1 MANNVEYTLSLKDL
15 LTSKLKEAH
24 AESDSL
30 ERGMESLS
38 DTIKEVGVAMG
49 IAFGIEKIFEVGK
62 EILNVTAEFEGY
74 ANRIKFASENTAD
87 ATLNMAFLNDEVA
100 RLHLPMKEV
109 NEQFSEMQ
117 AGLVGTGIEGA
128 KLRTLFDGIS
138 TAAATL
144 HLGPYQLQRTMYD
157 LKEIGEIGL
166 NARIEK
172 SLATALPGINDIV
185 KKTFGKTMHELNGT
199 ISGPDFLSKLGP
211 ALKERFEGGLANWSE
226 SLQAKQND
234 LNNDI
239 VREQLDLGDRL
250 RPAYIAIMEGLMSIL
265 DAVKPALTE
274 VANGITTLTEYL
286 KDSTDGLK
294 AFGVAIGVAITGLIA
309 YNGYQLAMAAQSG
322 IATLATFAE
331 MVAVDGLSAA
341 LYAAGIVGATAWA
354 LMTGGISLVVAGL
367 YYLYEKTESVHGV
380 IWGLYAAIKEFYTL
394 VYEDAA
400 GLYHILH
407 GIFKFDL
414 AEIKGG
420 MSEMANVYLDGFQR
434 VGKAAVEGYNSGVAD
449 FGQKQSLSAK
459 VKGAKGESGA
469 TGGHGDNGAATIAS
483 PSKATGTHSTTVN
496 VTVNG
501 GLIHSL
507 TFHTTH
513 LAETLDKTEQAVTN
527 VIMKAVNQ
535 GQLIAG

>member
-1 MANNVEYTLSLKDL
+1 MANEVTYTLSLKDL

-30 ERGMESLS
+30 ERGMDSLS

-185 KKTFGKTMHELNGT
+185 KKTFGKTMHELN
-199 ISGPDFLSKLGP
+199 
-211 ALKERFEGGLANWSE
+211 
-226 SLQAKQND
+226 
-234 LNNDI
+234 
-239 VREQLDLGDRL
+239 
-250 RPAYIAIMEGLMSIL
+250 
-265 DAVKPALTE
+265 
-274 VANGITTLTEYL
+274 
-286 KDSTDGLK
+286 
-294 AFGVAIGVAITGLIA
+294 
-309 YNGYQLAMAAQSG
+309 
-322 IATLATFAE
+322 
-331 MVAVDGLSAA
+331 
-341 LYAAGIVGATAWA
+341 
-354 LMTGGISLVVAGL
+354 
-367 YYLYEKTESVHGV
+367 
-380 IWGLYAAIKEFYTL
+380 
-394 VYEDAA
+394 
-400 GLYHILH
+400 
-407 GIFKFDL
+407 
-414 AEIKGG
+414 
-420 MSEMANVYLDGFQR
+420 
-434 VGKAAVEGYNSGVAD
+434 
-449 FGQKQSLSAK
+449 
-459 VKGAKGESGA
+459 
-469 TGGHGDNGAATIAS
+469 
-483 PSKATGTHSTTVN
+483 
-496 VTVNG
+496 
-501 GLIHSL
+501 
-507 TFHTTH
+507 
-513 LAETLDKTEQAVTN
+513 
-527 VIMKAVNQ
+527 
-535 GQLIAG
+535 